1 MALIDELREQP
12 QALLNLVDFYR
23 QGGGTGLLRSTS
35 GVNLFVF
42 TGMGA
47 SYHAALVASAHAAAC
62 GLPCVAVEAVDL
74 LNYQSEGLLR
84 ERHDLVYISQSGKS
98 VEVEALL
105 ERNQGRARVI
115 AVTNQPESPL
125 GAAAGLVLPLLADQQ
140 YRLASKNYVNTLA
153 VLWLFVRRQAG
164 MPAGGDFQT
173 LEVAARRVESILSR
187 AEQVSGALTGA
198 LGGGGPLFFIGHGPH
213 AATARQSALMLSEWA
228 RLPCHFAGIGAFRHG
243 FVETVTPEMRVVLFA
258 PPGRAEQSALSLG
271 RGLPDLGPAV
281 LRIAYG
287 EIVGMEDAEALTEA
301 GPLPD
306 EFLSP
311 LLDVIP
317 MQLFA
322 GAISRVR
329 GITPDFRYIDATRTL

>member
-1 MALIDELREQP
+1 MALMDDLREQP
-12 QALLNLVDFYR
+12 QALLQLVDFYR
-23 QGGGTGLLRSTS
+23 QPGSNALLRPIS

-47 SYHAALVASAHAAAC
+47 SYHAALVAAAHAAAC
-62 GLPCVAVEAVDL
+62 GLPAVAVEAVDL

-84 ERHDLVYISQSGKS
+84 EGNVMVYISQSGKS
-98 VEVEALL
+98 VEVDALL
-105 ERNQGRARVI
+105 AKNKGAQVI
-115 AVTNQPESPL
+115 AVTNRPESPL
-125 GAAAGLVLPLLADQQ
+125 GAAAGVILPLLADQQ
-140 YRLASKNYVNTLA
+140 YRMASKNYVNTLA

-164 MPAGGDFQT
+164 ISAGADFQT
-173 LEVAARRVESILSR
+173 LEDAARRVESILAR
-187 AEQVSGALTGA
+187 AEQVSGALTGV
-198 LGGGGPLFFIGHGPH
+198 LGGGGPLFFLGHGPH
-213 AATARQSALMLSEWA
+213 VATARQSALMLSEWA

-271 RGLPDLGPAV
+271 RVLPDLGPAV
-281 LRIAYG
+281 VRIAYG
-287 EIVGMEDAEALTEA
+287 EIASMEDAGVQPEA

-322 GAISRVR
+322 DAVSRAR
-329 GITPDFRYIDATRTL
+329 GITPDFRYLDAATGL